1 MLYSQF
7 QPSIPDDPTLDR
19 SYTVVQDPGSLDALI
34 PLTGSTATEAGGI
47 FCDENYYLSR
57 I

>member
-47 FCDENYYLSR
+47 FCDEKLSFV
-57 I
+57 